1 MTAVLPTPASIPSIG
16 ARPADPVTQIRK
28 AADRLLDLPATSLIA
43 AMAGVLTTAA
53 GDMYGR
59 GAYELPGDDGEPL
72 VADPSGPRPDWSAAL
87 GLARAV
93 LTHRDPAPAVA
104 GVRPK
109 TVTICGSTR
118 FRTAMA
124 AVNYRLTLAG
134 AIVLAPGV
142 FGHDGDP
149 LTDDDKAR
157 LDTLHLRKIDAS
169 DEIVVVNIAGYTGE
183 STRAEIAYARSRKIM
198 VTFLVDAAGDPKA
211 WFRQL
216 GGTAAE
222 LFAPGPEVA
231 GETR

>member
-1 MTAVLPTPASIPSIG
+1 MTAVVPTPGTVTTIG
-16 ARPADPVTQIRK
+16 ARPADPVTQIRT

-53 GDMYGR
+53 GDMHGR
-59 GAYELPGDDGEPL
+59 GAYELAGQDGEPL

-93 LTHRDPAPAVA
+93 LAHRDPAPAVA
-104 GVRPK
+104 GVRPR

-118 FRTAMA
+118 FRTAMT

-149 LTDDDKAR
+149 LTDDDKTT
-157 LDTLHLRKIDAS
+157 LDTLHLRKIDQS
-169 DEIVVVNIAGYTGE
+169 DEIVVVNVGGYVGE
-183 STRAEIAYARSRKIM
+183 STRAEIAYARSRRIM
-198 VTFLVDAAGDPKA
+198 VTFLVDAAGEVKP
-211 WFRQL
+211 WYRQL
-216 GGTAAE
+216 GGTSDD
-222 LFAPGPEVA
+222 LFAPATPA
-231 GETR
+231 GGAR

>member
-1 MTAVLPTPASIPSIG
+1 MTAVLPTPVTTIG

-28 AADRLLDLPATSLIA
+28 AADRLLDLPATSLVA

-59 GAYELPGDDGEPL
+59 GAYELAGEDGEPV

-109 TVTICGSTR
+109 TVTICGSTK
-118 FRTAMA
+118 FRTAMT
-124 AVNYRLTLAG
+124 AVNRRLTLAG

-149 LTDDDKAR
+149 LTDDDKNR

-169 DEIVVVNIAGYTGE
+169 DEIVVVNIAGYIGE

-198 VTFLVDAAGDPKA
+198 VTFLVDAAGAVKP
-211 WFRQL
+211 WYRQL
-216 GGTAAE
+216 GGTADE
-222 LFAPGPEVA
+222 LFAPVPTDG
-231 GETR
+231 GQR

>member
-1 MTAVLPTPASIPSIG
+1 MTAVLPTPIASIG

-59 GAYELPGDDGEPL
+59 GAYELPGADGEPL

-118 FRTAMA
+118 FRTAIT
-124 AVNYRLTLAG
+124 AVNRRLTLAG

-149 LTDDDKAR
+149 LTDDDKNR
-157 LDTLHLRKIDAS
+157 LDTLHLRKIDTS
-169 DEIVVVNIAGYTGE
+169 DEIVVVNLGGYIGE
-183 STRAEIAYARSRKIM
+183 STRAEIAYARSRRVM

-211 WFRQL
+211 WYRQL

-222 LFAPGPEVA
+222 LFAPGPE
-231 GETR
+231 GGQR

>member
-1 MTAVLPTPASIPSIG
+1 MTAVLPTPASVTTIG

-28 AADRLLDLPATSLIA
+28 AADRLLDLPATSLVA

-59 GAYELPGDDGEPL
+59 GAYELPGADGEPL
-72 VADPSGPRPDWSAAL
+72 VADPAGPRPDWSAAL

-118 FRTAMA
+118 FRTAMT

-149 LTDDDKAR
+149 LTDDDKNR

-169 DEIVVVNIAGYTGE
+169 DEIVVVNVGGYIGE
-183 STRAEIAYARSRKIM
+183 STRAEIAYARSRRIM
-198 VTFLVDAAGDPKA
+198 VTFLVDAAGEPKP
-211 WFRQL
+211 WYRQL
-216 GGTAAE
+216 GGTADE
-222 LFAPGPEVA
+222 LFTAAPVEG
-231 GETR
+231 GRR